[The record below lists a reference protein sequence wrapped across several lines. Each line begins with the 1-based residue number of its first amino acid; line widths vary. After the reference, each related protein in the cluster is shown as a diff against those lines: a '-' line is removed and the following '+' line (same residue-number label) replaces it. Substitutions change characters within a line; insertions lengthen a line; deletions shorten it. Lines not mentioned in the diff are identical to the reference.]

1 MIPRSVRIS
10 SALLATALATSLT
23 ACSNKSEPSATEK
36 KITIVATTVVLGDI
50 VHQLTDCAGGNTV
63 TLMPEGADAHDWS
76 MSSQQATELIKA
88 NLVVANGLEL
98 EGGIEDILA
107 NAKKDGAKILTV
119 ADKVDPIDFGST
131 EHDHEHE
138 HEATPNATP
147 SSEHEHHHGDKDP
160 HFWLDA
166 NRGAKAAVLIAN
178 EIATVTGIDAYKTCG
193 NTVSEHLM
201 SVDKQVA
208 DILAELPEEKRILVT
223 DHDAFGYFAK
233 RYGFEVAGVVIPGGS
248 TDAEPSSADIAEL
261 VETIKHEKVSA
272 IFSNT
277 ATNPKLTETV
287 AKEVGSQVKVV
298 ALFESSTSQKDG
310 VKTYSDMLTKN
321 AELIVTALR

>member
-1 MIPRSVRIS
+1 MFSRSFRIP
-10 SALLATALATSLT
+10 SALLAVTLATSFT
-23 ACSNKSEPSATEK
+23 ACGNKSEQSTTDK
-36 KITIVATTVVLGDI
+36 KVTIVATTVVLGDI
-50 VHQLTDCAGGNTV
+50 VRQLTDCAGGNIV

-76 MSSQQATELIKA
+76 MSSQQATELLKA
-88 NLVVANGLEL
+88 SLVVTNGLEL

-107 NAKKDGAKILTV
+107 NAKKDGAKVFTV
-119 ADKVDPIDFGST
+119 ADKLDPIDFGST
-131 EHDHEHE
+131 EHEHDHEHE
-138 HEATPNATP
+138 STPGATPN
-147 SSEHEHHHGDKDP
+147 SEHDHGDKDP

-166 NRGAKAAVLIAN
+166 QRGAKAATLIAN
-178 EIATVTGIDAYKTCG
+178 EIATATGVDTYKACG
-193 NTVSEHLM
+193 NTVNDRLM
-201 SVDKQVA
+201 AVDKKVA
-208 DILAELPEEKRILVT
+208 DTLAELPEEKRILVT

-310 VKTYSDMLTKN
+310 VKTYADMLTRN